1 MTVVARVGWSRMLAL
16 FHLFSEGVT
25 VQADVVVLNNK
36 NKECDWRV
44 KWESGMC
51 NIKGIFFAVCDSVK
65 GFFGHSSAVLAIS
78 SRAVPELAADAKDA
92 LGFPILRVTAS
103 DGPHFAFS
111 SARG

>member
-51 NIKGIFFAVCDSVK
+51 NIKGIFFLLCATRLKD
-65 GFFGHSSAVLAIS
+65 SSAT
-78 SRAVPELAADAKDA
+78 VP
-92 LGFPILRVTAS
+92 PS
-103 DGPHFAFS
+103 WQ
-111 SARG
+111 